1 MFLLVNLN
9 EILVSMQKEYKY
21 NSYKY
26 LSLIIIHII
35 KFWTDVTASVLIIFY
50 LLLAFSKTCTGQG
63 DLSIK
68 KKVSELETDGSN
80 RDDHPSALPSHLS
93 THIT

>member
-68 KKVSELETDGSN
+68 KKSQNWKRMGVTGMII
-80 RDDHPSALPSHLS
+80 HQHYHL
-93 THIT
+93 T